1 MIDCTCSAIKIN
13 ISFKHKT
20 LTYIFHMVD
29 IVQDGYFLQKL
40 SLFFNF
46 SGCFRVLLALSHLP
60 QLIFLV
66 NHVRGS
72 Q

>member
-1 MIDCTCSAIKIN
+1 
-13 ISFKHKT
+13 
-20 LTYIFHMVD
+20 MVD
-29 IVQDGYFLQKL
+29 IALDGYFLQKF

-46 SGCFRVLLALSHLP
+46 GGFFLVLLALSHLP

-72 Q
+72 K